1 MKTLHF
7 LLPTLLLVGAPV
19 WAVEPVVVG
28 PRSFKRDTPGVY
40 KVPAGKG
47 KLSLEEIDGVVV
59 LRRPGELIVVGP
71 PGEYVLRGAWF
82 AENWE
87 ESDIIRFP
95 FKIEGTPDPKP
106 PTPPGPNPGPTP
118 TPDPLGLA
126 AASRDGLAKV
136 SETADRIKLRDAQ
149 LSHAAAVAAGAFPDA
164 PAILDAWRK
173 ANNSAAAAAAWKPWA
188 EAVSARLKTVYA
200 DGKLKTN
207 AEWAD
212 AFRSI
217 ASGLGN

>member
-71 PGEYVLRGAWF
+71 PGEKAG
-82 AENWE
+82 
-87 ESDIIRFP
+87 IRNVVGD
-95 FKIEGTPDPKP
+95 E
-106 PTPPGPNPGPTP
+106 
-118 TPDPLGLA
+118 
-126 AASRDGLAKV
+126 
-136 SETADRIKLRDAQ
+136 
-149 LSHAAAVAAGAFPDA
+149 
-164 PAILDAWRK
+164 
-173 ANNSAAAAAAWKPWA
+173 
-188 EAVSARLKTVYA
+188 EAVGAKI
-200 DGKLKTN
+200 
-207 AEWAD
+207 
-212 AFRSI
+212 F
-217 ASGLGN
+217 